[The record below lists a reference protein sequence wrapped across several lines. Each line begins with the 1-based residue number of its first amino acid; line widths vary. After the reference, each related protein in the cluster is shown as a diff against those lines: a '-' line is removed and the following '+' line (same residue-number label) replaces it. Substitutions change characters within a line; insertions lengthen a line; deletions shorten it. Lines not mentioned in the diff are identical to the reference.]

1 MTVGAPFAV
10 LGTYRSSSLVV
21 EAKGE
26 LDMAVV
32 DEFKA
37 AFNGLDPSPEEV
49 VVDLTGLTFMDS
61 TGISGLLWA
70 KEELLAEGVNWKLL
84 ISRGAV
90 QRVLE
95 VAGVLERLEARI
107 VD

>member
-1 MTVGAPFAV
+1 MNSKQ
-10 LGTYRSSSLVV
+10 RST
-21 EAKGE
+21 
-26 LDMAVV
+26 D
-32 DEFKA
+32 
-37 AFNGLDPSPEEV
+37 GLDPSPEEV
-49 VVDLTGLTFMDS
+49 VVDLTGLTS
-61 TGISGLLWA
+61 HGCSIPGISGLLWA